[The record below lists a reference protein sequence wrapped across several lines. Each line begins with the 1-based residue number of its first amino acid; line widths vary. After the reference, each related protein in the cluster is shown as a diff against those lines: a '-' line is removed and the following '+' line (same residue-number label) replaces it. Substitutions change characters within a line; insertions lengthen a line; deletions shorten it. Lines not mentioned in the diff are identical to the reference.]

1 MIKPRCMITV
11 DVEAMPMRAGSNHV
25 DTLIY
30 GKIGGVE
37 YGIGKI
43 MDIADKHHVKITFFL
58 DFAECELYGDEI
70 INVGKYIVS
79 RGHDL
84 QIHCH
89 YELLKDIVGKEP
101 WGSNENCY
109 SWYKNDNDAKI
120 MINYVT
126 EQYVRCTGKMPVAY
140 RGGAYRIDVPVLKVL
155 KEKGYQADLSYNC
168 IRPLILSE
176 NKQFLFEN
184 GLIELPI
191 GILPDKKPLN
201 FNYALLEPKSLED
214 FDSTIHEYNKYFDEY
229 YEYYGKDA
237 VATVLMHSW
246 SFLHSE
252 QTSHSGF
259 FDKPNDIPVSFFD
272 CLIEALKDK
281 VEFISVSEAIRQVS
295 SETLKIV
302 DFRSVFH
309 DNSPLA
315 EKNLMKVSNFVN
327 KQANGRKIVIWGK
340 GWMESVVFMTV
351 NLHNSINVAY
361 YISNDADICPQWRRK
376 PVYKYT
382 DVNISPENDFV
393 LLLAQPTFS
402 EIRDTLHQLG
412 FKRFKDYY
420 DIQELVPENK
430 TNGVKSLLS
439 YNCTICGGN
448 VFETYDSSIPR
459 KCSSCNAVE
468 RSRTMPDLLNE
479 DIQIDFS
486 KTKILHI
493 SPTRPERLFFKNM
506 GAHTVSV
513 DIRPECKTDIVAD
526 ICNMP
531 EIESASFDMVFANC
545 VLNHVYD
552 DEKALAEISRVLRSG
567 GMALLFVLD
576 SGTLKTITSKDP
588 TGWYGKENYEKY
600 KIGTF
605 RHYGETDFIKQL
617 GRHFSDVRCYEKY
630 DIITDSSCKWY
641 CCRKGYDL

>member
-30 GKIGGVE
+30 GKIGGEE

-43 MDIADKHHVKITFFL
+43 MDIADKHHVEVTFFL

-84 QIHCH
+84 QVHCH
-89 YELLKDIVGKEP
+89 YDLLKDIVGKEP
-101 WGSNENCY
+101 WGANENYY
-109 SWYKNDNDAKI
+109 SWYKNDSDAKI
-120 MINYVT
+120 MIDYVT
-126 EQYVRCTGKMPVAY
+126 EKYIECTGKMPVAY
-140 RGGAYRIDVPVLKVL
+140 RGGEYRFDIPILKAL
-155 KEKGYQADLSYNC
+155 KKKGYQADLSYNC
-168 IRPLILSE
+168 IRPLILTA

-184 GLIELPI
+184 GLAELPI

-201 FNYALLEPKSLED
+201 FNYAALEPKDFED
-214 FDSTIHEYNKYFDEY
+214 FDRAIEEYNKLFDEY
-229 YEYYGKDA
+229 YEYYGRDA
-237 VATVLMHSW
+237 IATVLMHSW
-246 SFLHSE
+246 SFLHNAQPSP
-252 QTSHSGF
+252 SGF
-259 FDKPNDIPVSFFD
+259 FDKPNDILVSFFD
-272 CLIEALKDK
+272 CFIEALKDK
-281 VEFISVSEAIRQVS
+281 VEFISVSEALRQIS
-295 SETLKIV
+295 SESLKTA
-302 DFRSVFH
+302 DFRSIFC

-315 EKNLMKVSNFVN
+315 RKNLMKVSDFVN
-327 KQANGRKIVIWGK
+327 EQVNGRQIVIWGK
-340 GWMESVVFMTV
+340 GWLESTVFQTV
-351 NLHNSINVAY
+351 NLHNSMDVAY
-361 YISNDADICPQWRRK
+361 YISNDADLRPQWRGK
-376 PVYKYT
+376 PVYKYS
-382 DVNISPENDFV
+382 DVNISPEKNFV

-420 DIQELVPENK
+420 DIQELVPENQ
-430 TNGVKSLLS
+430 TNGVQSRLA
-439 YNCTICGGN
+439 YNCPICGGN
-448 VFETYDSSIPR
+448 IFETYDSSIPR
-459 KCSSCNAVE
+459 KCSSCKSVE
-468 RSRTMPDLLNE
+468 RSRTIPNLLNE
-479 DIQIDFS
+479 NIHIDFA

-493 SPTRPERLFFKNM
+493 SPTIPERLFFKNM
-506 GAHTVSV
+506 GANTVSV

-531 EIESASFDMVFANC
+531 DISSESFDLVFANC

-552 DEKALAEISRVLRSG
+552 DEKALAEISRVLCPG
-567 GMALLFVLD
+567 GMALMFVI
-576 SGTLKTITSKDP
+576 SSKTLKTTESKDP

-600 KIGTF
+600 KVGTF
-605 RHYGETDFIKQL
+605 RYYGETDFIKQL

-630 DIITDSSCKWY
+630 DVITDSSCKWY

>member
-126 EQYVRCTGKMPVAY
+126 EQYIRCTGKMPVAY

-259 FDKPNDIPVSFFD
+259 FDKPNDILVSFFD

-531 EIESASFDMVFANC
+531 DIESASFDMVFANC

-576 SGTLKTITSKDP
+576 SGTLKTIASKDP

>member
-30 GKIGGVE
+30 GKIGGGE

-43 MDIADKHHVKITFFL
+43 MDIADKHNVEVTFFL

-84 QIHCH
+84 QVHCH
-89 YELLKDIVGKEP
+89 YDLLKDVVGKEP
-101 WGSNENCY
+101 WGGHENYY
-109 SWYKNDNDAKI
+109 SWYKNDKDSKI
-120 MINYVT
+120 MIDYVT
-126 EQYVRCTGKMPVAY
+126 EQYIRCTGKMPVAY
-140 RGGAYRIDVPVLKVL
+140 RGGEYRFDVPILKAL
-155 KEKGYQADLSYNC
+155 KEKGYKADLSYNC
-168 IRPLILSE
+168 IRPLILPA

-184 GLIELPI
+184 GLAELPI

-201 FNYALLEPKSLED
+201 FNYCALEPKSPED
-214 FDSTIHEYNKYFDEY
+214 FDSIIDEYNKLFDEY
-229 YEYYGKDA
+229 YEYYGMDA

-246 SFLHSE
+246 SFLHSFE
-252 QTSHSGF
+252 PSPSGF
-259 FDKPNDIPVSFFD
+259 MDKPNDVLVSFFD
-272 CLIEALKDK
+272 CFIEALKDK
-281 VEFISVSEAIRQVS
+281 VEFISVSEALRQMS
-295 SETLKIV
+295 SETLKTA
-302 DFRSVFH
+302 DFRSVFC

-315 EKNLMKVSNFVN
+315 RKNLMKVSDFVN
-327 KQANGRKIVIWGK
+327 EQANGRQIVIWGK
-340 GWMESVVFMTV
+340 GWLESTVFQAV
-351 NLHNSINVAY
+351 NLHNSMDAAY
-361 YISNDADICPQWRRK
+361 YISNDADIRPQWREK
-376 PVYKYT
+376 PVYKFS

-393 LLLAQPTFS
+393 LILAQPTFS

-412 FKRFKDYY
+412 FKPFKDYY
-420 DIQELVPENK
+420 DIQKLVPENK

-439 YNCTICGGN
+439 DNCPICGGN
-448 VFETYDSSIPR
+448 VFETYNSSIPR
-459 KCSSCNAVE
+459 RCSSCGSVE
-468 RSRTMPDLLNE
+468 RSRTIPDLLSEN
-479 DIQIDFS
+479 IQTDFS

-493 SPTRPERLFFKNM
+493 SPTRPERMFFKNM
-506 GAHTVSV
+506 GANTVSV
-513 DIRPECKTDIVAD
+513 DIRPECKTDIIAD

-531 EIESASFDMVFANC
+531 NIESESFDMVFANC

-552 DEKALAEISRVLRSG
+552 DEKALAEISRVLCPG
-567 GMALLFVLD
+567 GMAILFVLD
-576 SGTLKTITSKDP
+576 SETLKNSVSKDP

-605 RHYGETDFIKQL
+605 RHYGETDFTKQL
-617 GRHFSDVRCYEKY
+617 GRHFSDVKCYEKY

>member
-30 GKIGGVE
+30 GKVGGGE

-43 MDIADKHHVKITFFL
+43 MDIADKHNVEVTFFL

-84 QIHCH
+84 QVHCH
-89 YELLKDIVGKEP
+89 YDLLKDVVGKEP
-101 WGSNENCY
+101 WGSNENYY

-120 MINYVT
+120 MIDYVT
-126 EQYVRCTGKMPVAY
+126 EQYVRCTGKMPAAY
-140 RGGAYRIDVPVLKVL
+140 RGGEYRFDIPILKVL

-168 IRPLILSE
+168 IRPLILTA

-201 FNYALLEPKSLED
+201 FNYAALEPKALED
-214 FDSTIHEYNKYFDEY
+214 FDRTIGEYNKLFDEY
-229 YEYYGKDA
+229 YEYYGRDA
-237 VATVLMHSW
+237 IATVLMHSW
-246 SFLHSE
+246 SFLHNDEPSP
-252 QTSHSGF
+252 SGF
-259 FDKPNDIPVSFFD
+259 FDKPNDTLVSFFD
-272 CLIEALKDK
+272 RFIEALKDK
-281 VEFISVSEAIRQVS
+281 VEFISVSEALRQIS
-295 SETLKIV
+295 SETLKTA
-302 DFRSVFH
+302 DFRSVFC

-315 EKNLMKVSNFVN
+315 RKNLMKVSDFVN
-327 KQANGRKIVIWGK
+327 EQANGRQIVIWGK
-340 GWMESVVFMTV
+340 GWLESTVFQAV
-351 NLHNSINVAY
+351 NLHNSMDAAY
-361 YISNDADICPQWRRK
+361 YISNDADIRPQWRGK
-376 PVYKYT
+376 PVYKYS
-382 DVNISPENDFV
+382 DVNISPENNFV

-412 FKRFKDYY
+412 FKKFMDYY
-420 DIQELVPENK
+420 DIQELVPENQ
-430 TNGVKSLLS
+430 TNGVQSRLS
-439 YNCTICGGN
+439 YNCPICGGN
-448 VFETYDSSIPR
+448 IFETYDSSIPR
-459 KCSSCNAVE
+459 KCSSCKSVE
-468 RSRTMPDLLNE
+468 RSRTITNLLNE
-479 DIQIDFS
+479 NIHIDFT

-493 SPTRPERLFFKNM
+493 SPTIPERLFFKNM
-506 GAHTVSV
+506 GANTVSV
-513 DIRPECKTDIVAD
+513 DIRPECKTDIIAD

-531 EIESASFDMVFANC
+531 NIESESFDMVFANC

-552 DEKALAEISRVLRSG
+552 DERALAEISRVLRLG
-567 GMALLFVLD
+567 GTALIFVIG
-576 SGTLKTITSKDP
+576 SKTLKTTESKDP

-605 RHYGETDFIKQL
+605 RYYGETDFTKQL
-617 GRHFSDVRCYEKY
+617 GRHFSDVKCYEKY